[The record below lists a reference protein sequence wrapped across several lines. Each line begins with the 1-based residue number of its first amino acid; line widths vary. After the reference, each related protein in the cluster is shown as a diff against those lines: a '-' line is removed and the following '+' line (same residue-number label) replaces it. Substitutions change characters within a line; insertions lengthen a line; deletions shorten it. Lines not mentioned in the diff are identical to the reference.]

1 MLKIIYKLF
10 KHRFNELMVEDMF
23 GSIPKDLQEPALDFL
38 ANGKEK
44 LEKFFLIQ
52 TYTIQRRMARDHKH
66 ADVYVGMLIIIKAF
80 IAALSNRK
88 TTVQKVYDN
97 SLPVEDVRKD
107 LDRTAEFIAEGINSL
122 QK

>member
-1 MLKIIYKLF
+1 MLKIIYKLY

-52 TYTIQRRMARDHKH
+52 AYTIQRRMARDHKNS
-66 ADVYVGMLIIIKAF
+66 DVYVGMLIIIKAF
-80 IAALSNRK
+80 TAILANRK